1 VPASASSSPN
11 AKQFFRSANPG
22 REERPQ
28 LQSVRTAVVGASGY
42 SGQELLHYL
51 ARHPVFRPS
60 LVTSRQSAGEPL
72 SKSIHGL
79 PRELGALTFVD
90 AQPDFALAEKADIF
104 FLAVP
109 HGTAAPYAVAL
120 REAGKTVVDLS
131 ADFRTTD
138 PAVYQEFYG
147 HDHPAPA
154 LLHESVYGLP
164 EIHRE
169 RLKTAKLIAAPGCFP
184 TSIILPLVPFLRQ
197 GLIDPASI
205 SINSLSG
212 VSGAGRKLELR
223 LLFGEVNDNMY
234 PYGVPKHRHLGEI
247 EQELS
252 LAAGGKVTVT
262 FVPHLIPLHRGM
274 LTTITAQLKTPK
286 TDDELHAIVESA
298 YRGEPFVEVLKAPEL
313 PQSRQVAN
321 SNRIQIAA
329 RTDARTNR
337 LLLFSSIDNLGKGNA
352 SQAIQAANLAC
363 GLDETLGLG
372 Y

>member
-1 VPASASSSPN
+1 MEP
-11 AKQFFRSANPG
+11 RG
-22 REERPQ
+22 ERPQ

-42 SGQELLHYL
+42 SGQELLRYL
-51 ARHPVFRPS
+51 SGHPVFRLG
-60 LVTSRQSAGEPL
+60 LVTSRQNAGQPL
-72 SKSIHGL
+72 SQFVHGL

-90 AQPDFALAEKADIF
+90 AAPDFALAEQADLF

-138 PAVYQEFYG
+138 PAIYREFYDQ
-147 HDHPAPA
+147 DHPAPA
-154 LLHESVYGLP
+154 LLAEAVYGLP

-169 RLKTAKLIAAPGCFP
+169 RLKSARLIAAPGCFP
-184 TSIILPLVPFLRQ
+184 TSVILPLAPFLRA
-197 GLIDPASI
+197 GLIEPDSI
-205 SINSLSG
+205 VVTALTG

-252 LAAGGKVTVT
+252 LAAGKRITVT
-262 FVPHLIPLHRGM
+262 FVPHLVPIHRGM
-274 LTTITAQLKTPK
+274 LATITARLIRPG
-286 TDDELHAIVESA
+286 TDAELHGVLQEA
-298 YRGEPFVEVLKAPEL
+298 YGREHFVEVLPAPAL
-313 PQSRQVAN
+313 PEARQVAN

-329 RTDARTNR
+329 RVDNRTNR
-337 LLLFSSIDNLGKGNA
+337 LLLFSSLDNLGKGNA
-352 SQAIQAANLAC
+352 SQAIQAANLAF
-363 GLDETLGLG
+363 GLGETLGLA
-372 Y
+372 

>member
-1 VPASASSSPN
+1 
-11 AKQFFRSANPG
+11 
-22 REERPQ
+22 
-28 LQSVRTAVVGASGY
+28 LQSVPTAVVGATGY

-51 ARHPVFRPS
+51 ARHPVFRLC
-60 LVTSRQSAGEPL
+60 LVTSRQNAGEPL
-72 SKSIHGL
+72 SQSVHGL

-90 AQPDFALAEKADIF
+90 SAPDFTLAEQADLF

-138 PAVYQEFYG
+138 PAVYREFYG
-147 HDHPAPA
+147 HEHPAPA
-154 LLHESVYGLP
+154 LLAEAVYGIP

-169 RLKTAKLIAAPGCFP
+169 RLKTTKLIAAPGCFP
-184 TSIILPLVPFLRQ
+184 TSIILPLAPFLRA
-197 GLIDPASI
+197 GLLEPDSI
-205 SINSLSG
+205 VVSSLSG

-223 LLFGEVNDNMY
+223 LLFGEVSDNMY

-252 LAAGGKVTVT
+252 LAAGEKITVS
-262 FVPHLIPLHRGM
+262 FVPHLVPLYRGM
-274 LTTITAQLKTPK
+274 LSTTMGRLTRTQ
-286 TDDELHAIVESA
+286 TDAELHAVLQEA
-298 YRGEPFVEVLKAPEL
+298 YGREPFVEILEAPAL
-313 PQSRQVAN
+313 PEARQVAH

-329 RTDARTNR
+329 RVDARTNR
-337 LLLFSSIDNLGKGNA
+337 LLLFSSVDNLGKGNA

-363 GLDETLGLG
+363 GLDEKLGLE
-372 Y
+372 